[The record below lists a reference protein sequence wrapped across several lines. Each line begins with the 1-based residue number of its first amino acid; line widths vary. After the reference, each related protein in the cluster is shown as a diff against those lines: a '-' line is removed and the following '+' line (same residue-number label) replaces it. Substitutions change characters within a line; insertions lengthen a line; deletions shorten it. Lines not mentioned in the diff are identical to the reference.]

1 MIFFFKDTATT
12 EIYTYGHTL
21 SLHDALPIYQTSASG
36 MSRPFERGV
45 IALDIRGEILGIA
58 SFEAGLFFHGLGR
71 GIFERLAPGR
81 VQRCAQQGVAM
92 PRSEEHTSELQSL
105 MRISYAVFCLQK
117 KTHLLHQNK
126 KHN

>member
-92 PRSEEHTSELQSL
+92 PHALPRREFVQ
-105 MRISYAVFCLQK
+105 ACLFVA
-117 KTHLLHQNK
+117 
-126 KHN
+126 